1 MSRSVRVL
9 CVDGEGGDGQPL
21 AGDLERGRL
30 DVVTEMGMDDALERL
45 GSSRF
50 DCVVSTYRLP
60 DGNGLEFLRSVREDH
75 PRLPF
80 VLVTD
85 EGSEAVASE
94 AIEAGVTDYRDAL
107 LDEPAPF
114 VERVTDTVAEYR
126 GARDAAER
134 LQVHEA
140 IVETVSILLCTADG
154 SATVT
159 GVRGRASDDAGIDPD
174 AAVGRAVSDLF
185 DGNPAVVDGYETAL
199 DGGETAAEVEIGE
212 RTFQAWVQP
221 LGAATDDTS
230 GAVLLAVDITGR
242 RDHEAELEKRN
253 ERLERVASVISH
265 DLRGPL
271 RIAQGHLELAQETG
285 EAASFERA
293 REAQGRIG
301 TIIEDVLT
309 LARTGQMIT
318 ETERTELDDIA
329 REAWKTVDTSSIT
342 LVVDGNCEMDAAPAR
357 LRQLFESLFRNAVAH
372 GATDDASDAAG
383 SGVTVTVGS
392 IEVMPTSTRATTDG
406 TGFGLAI
413 VSQTAAAHGWEV
425 SVTESYQG
433 GARFEFTG
441 PDFRQTR

>member
-1 MSRSVRVL
+1 MRVSGSTGRRVNPSEAVHPNGIYVIIDCSLLCPVPYGSCASTVR
-9 CVDGEGGDGQPL
+9 GGDGQPL
-21 AGDLERGRL
+21 AGDLERGRR
-30 DVVTEMGMDDALERL
+30 DVVTEMGVDDALERL

-94 AIEAGVTDYRDAL
+94 AIEAGVIDYRDAL
-107 LDEPAPF
+107 LDEPTPF

-140 IVETVSILLCTADG
+140 IVETVSILLYTADE

-159 GVRGRASDDAGIDPD
+159 GVRGRASDNAGIDPD

-212 RTFQAWVQP
+212 RAFQAWVRP

-230 GAVLLAVDITGR
+230 GAVAPRTMPR
-242 RDHEAELEKRN
+242 TQ
-253 ERLERVASVISH
+253 
-265 DLRGPL
+265 RGP
-271 RIAQGHLELAQETG
+271 G
-285 EAASFERA
+285 
-293 REAQGRIG
+293 
-301 TIIEDVLT
+301 
-309 LARTGQMIT
+309 
-318 ETERTELDDIA
+318 
-329 REAWKTVDTSSIT
+329 
-342 LVVDGNCEMDAAPAR
+342 
-357 LRQLFESLFRNAVAH
+357 
-372 GATDDASDAAG
+372 
-383 SGVTVTVGS
+383 
-392 IEVMPTSTRATTDG
+392 
-406 TGFGLAI
+406 
-413 VSQTAAAHGWEV
+413 
-425 SVTESYQG
+425 
-433 GARFEFTG
+433 
-441 PDFRQTR
+441 

>member
-1 MSRSVRVL
+1 
-9 CVDGEGGDGQPL
+9 
-21 AGDLERGRL
+21 
-30 DVVTEMGMDDALERL
+30 VVTEMGVDDALERL

-50 DCVVSTYRLP
+50 DCVVSTYRFP

-94 AIEAGVTDYRDAL
+94 AIEAGVTDYLDAL

-126 GARDAAER
+126 GARDAAEC

-140 IVETVSILLCTADG
+140 IVETVPILLRTADE

-159 GVRGRASDDAGIDPD
+159 GVRGRASDDVGTDPD

-212 RTFQAWVQP
+212 RAFRAWVQP

-242 RDHEAELEKRN
+242 RDREAELEKRN
-253 ERLERVASVISH
+253 ERLKRVASVISH

-271 RIAQGHLELAQETG
+271 Q
-285 EAASFERA
+285 
-293 REAQGRIG
+293 
-301 TIIEDVLT
+301 
-309 LARTGQMIT
+309 IT
-318 ETERTELDDIA
+318 
-329 REAWKTVDTSSIT
+329 
-342 LVVDGNCEMDAAPAR
+342 
-357 LRQLFESLFRNAVAH
+357 
-372 GATDDASDAAG
+372 
-383 SGVTVTVGS
+383 
-392 IEVMPTSTRATTDG
+392 
-406 TGFGLAI
+406 
-413 VSQTAAAHGWEV
+413 
-425 SVTESYQG
+425 
-433 GARFEFTG
+433 
-441 PDFRQTR
+441 

>member
-1 MSRSVRVL
+1 
-9 CVDGEGGDGQPL
+9 
-21 AGDLERGRL
+21 
-30 DVVTEMGMDDALERL
+30 MDEALERFR
-45 GSSRF
+45 SAPV
-50 DCVVSTYRLP
+50 DCIVSTHELP
-60 DGNGLEFLRSVREDH
+60 ERDGLEFLRSVRENH

-94 AIEAGVTDYRDAL
+94 AIEAGVTDYLDAL

-140 IVETVSILLCTADG
+140 IVETVPILLRTADE

-174 AAVGRAVSDLF
+174 VAVGRAVSDLF

-242 RDHEAELEKRN
+242 RDREAELEKRN
-253 ERLERVASVISH
+253 ERLKRVASVISH
-265 DLRGPL
+265 DIRGPL
-271 RIAQGHLELAQETG
+271 Q
-285 EAASFERA
+285 
-293 REAQGRIG
+293 
-301 TIIEDVLT
+301 
-309 LARTGQMIT
+309 IT
-318 ETERTELDDIA
+318 
-329 REAWKTVDTSSIT
+329 
-342 LVVDGNCEMDAAPAR
+342 
-357 LRQLFESLFRNAVAH
+357 
-372 GATDDASDAAG
+372 
-383 SGVTVTVGS
+383 
-392 IEVMPTSTRATTDG
+392 
-406 TGFGLAI
+406 
-413 VSQTAAAHGWEV
+413 
-425 SVTESYQG
+425 
-433 GARFEFTG
+433 
-441 PDFRQTR
+441 